1 MIKLIHGA
9 DLHLDSPF
17 SGLTPEQAA
26 ARRQEQRE
34 LLDRLARLA
43 REREADLLLL
53 SGDLLDS
60 RRTYRETAQALARS
74 LGSLPCPVFLAPGNH
89 DFYGP
94 QSLYAALD
102 WPENVHIFT
111 SGSVR
116 RAELPG
122 LDCVVYGRAFL
133 GPRED
138 RSPLEGFRAERD
150 GRVQL
155 MAVHGEVDG
164 RGEYGP
170 ISREDI
176 ACSGLDYLALGHIH
190 QTSGLQREGDTFWAY
205 PGCPEGRGFD
215 ELGDKGVLYVE
226 AEPGSCRAEFVPLCR
241 RRYQI
246 LSVDVTG
253 AEDLA
258 AAVRAALPPDTAGDI
273 YRILLTGERGAEAL
287 DLEGLT
293 RALAPRFYGLTLRDR
308 TRVQGAV
315 WDRMEEDTL
324 TGLFLRLMAA
334 RCRAEPENEI
344 LQQAVRF
351 GLAALENGEDVAP

>member
-1 MIKLIHGA
+1 M
-9 DLHLDSPF
+9 P
-17 SGLTPEQAA
+17 
-26 ARRQEQRE
+26 
-34 LLDRLARLA
+34 
-43 REREADLLLL
+43 
-53 SGDLLDS
+53 
-60 RRTYRETAQALARS
+60 RS
-74 LGSLPCPVFLAPGNH
+74 MS
-89 DFYGP
+89 
-94 QSLYAALD
+94 
-102 WPENVHIFT
+102 
-111 SGSVR
+111 SV
-116 RAELPG
+116 
-122 LDCVVYGRAFL
+122 
-133 GPRED
+133 
-138 RSPLEGFRAERD
+138 
-150 GRVQL
+150 Q
-155 MAVHGEVDG
+155 
-164 RGEYGP
+164 P
-170 ISREDI
+170 ISPP
-176 ACSGLDYLALGHIH
+176 
-190 QTSGLQREGDTFWAY
+190 T
-205 PGCPEGRGFD
+205 PG
-215 ELGDKGVLYVE
+215 V
-226 AEPGSCRAEFVPLCR
+226 R

-308 TRVQGAV
+308 TRVQRAV